1 MARFEDRR
9 DGECHTRQV
18 RQPEWGPL
26 VPLRS
31 ALPVGSG
38 PRSVHEARHWVV
50 AQITS
55 LGRPD
60 LADTTELGVSE
71 LVTNAMLHASAPSEV
86 RVRGTRLHPRVEVR
100 DGSPEPPELPT
111 PSRSV
116 LDPADLTEDDLLVT
130 FGRGLDIVARCA
142 DAWGAEIEDAGKV
155 VWFAPAAE
163 MADVGVTGAVTGMLD
178 RVTRPPLAGTG
189 EFRLLGVPATALT
202 VFQRH
207 YQELQREVRL
217 LALAHEAEYPLAKTL
232 SDLFGSMQRELR
244 DGLHLGGSDRLRPR
258 ADGTVDLTVRTTPDA
273 ADAMGRFVE
282 LLDFAD
288 EFCRRER
295 MLSLAR
301 TPEQR
306 AFQTWFLTEF
316 THQRA
321 GREPTPWREPDEPA
335 LRAQA

>member
-1 MARFEDRR
+1 
-9 DGECHTRQV
+9 
-18 RQPEWGPL
+18 
-26 VPLRS
+26 VPFRS
-31 ALPVGSG
+31 ALPVGTG
-38 PRSVHEARHWVV
+38 PHSVHEARRWVV
-50 AQITS
+50 EQIHR
-55 LGRPD
+55 LGRAD
-60 LADTTELGVSE
+60 LTDTTELGVSE
-71 LVTNAMLHASAPSEV
+71 LVTNAVLHAAGPIEV

-100 DGSPEPPELPT
+100 DGSPEPPLMPT

-130 FGRGLDIVARCA
+130 VGRGLDIVARCA

-163 MADVGVTGAVTGMLD
+163 LAEVGVAGAVTGQLD
-178 RVTRPPLAGTG
+178 HVTRPPRAGTH
-189 EFRLLGVPATALT
+189 EFRLLGVPVGALRT
-202 VFQRH
+202 FQRH

-217 LALAHEAEYPLAKTL
+217 LALAHEAEYPLARTL

-244 DGLHLGGSDRLRPR
+244 VGLHLGGSDRLRPG
-258 ADGTVDLTVRTTPDA
+258 ADGTVDLTVRTTPDT

-316 THQRA
+316 AHQRA
-321 GREPTPWREPDEPA
+321 GREPGPWRDPGQQA
-335 LRAQA
+335 YRAQA

>member
-1 MARFEDRR
+1 M
-9 DGECHTRQV
+9 
-18 RQPEWGPL
+18 
-26 VPLRS
+26 RS

-38 PRSVHEARHWVV
+38 PHSVHEARRWVV
-50 AQITS
+50 DQVTGI
-55 LGRPD
+55 GRPD

-71 LVTNAMLHASAPSEV
+71 LVTNAMLHAAAPIEV

-111 PSRSV
+111 PGRSTA
-116 LDPADLTEDDLLVT
+116 DPADLTEDDLLVT
-130 FGRGLDIVARCA
+130 VGRGLDIVARCA

-155 VWFAPAAE
+155 VWFAPATRMAE
-163 MADVGVTGAVTGMLD
+163 IGVTGAVTGMLD
-178 RVTRPPLAGTG
+178 RVTRPPLAGTR
-189 EFRLLGVPATALT
+189 EFRLRCVPVDALRT
-202 VFQRH
+202 FQRH

-217 LALAHEAEYPLAKTL
+217 LALAHEADYPLAKTL

-244 DGLHLGGSDRLRPR
+244 AGLHLGGSDRLRAR
-258 ADGTVDLTVRTTPDA
+258 SDGTVDLTVRTTPDT

-321 GREPTPWREPDEPA
+321 GREPSPWQEPPA
-335 LRAQA
+335 SGLRAHA